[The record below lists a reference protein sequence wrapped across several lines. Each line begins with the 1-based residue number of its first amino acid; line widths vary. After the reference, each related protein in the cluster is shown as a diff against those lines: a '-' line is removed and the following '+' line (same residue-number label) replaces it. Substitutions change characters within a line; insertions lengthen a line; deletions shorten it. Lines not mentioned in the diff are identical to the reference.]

1 MKETGVDV
9 VVANLGTEHRASGQ
23 DLHYY
28 YDAAR
33 AIKAKIGPR
42 ICLHGTSSVSN
53 DQIGKLFEDGICKVN
68 IWTALER
75 DASPALTEWIVKN
88 AAKVGGPKMEQKLID
103 EGYLT
108 ESSKTGDKS
117 SLQYF
122 TTAARQEIIFEEMKK
137 ITRGYLDLWY
147 F

>member
-1 MKETGVDV
+1 MNDFTAINVTIPYKQDV
-9 VVANLGTEHRASGQ
+9 IPYLDKIS
-23 DLHYY
+23 
-28 YDAAR
+28 DAAK

-75 DASPALTEWIVKN
+75 DASPALAEWIVKN
-88 AAKVGGPKMEQKLID
+88 TAKVGGPKMEQKLID

-108 ESSKTGDKS
+108 ESRKTGDKS